1 VAAVAATD
9 PRTLVDVD
17 RLRVD
22 PDRSLRLD
30 RFDPREDFG
39 LNKEEAQAAT
49 AALRAR
55 IGELQTLVT
64 AGEQHAVLVLLQ
76 AMDAGGKDGTIR
88 SVFLDTDPLGVR
100 VVPFKVPAGRET
112 VQDYLWRVHQQCP
125 GRGELV
131 IFNRSHYEDVLVVR
145 VKGLVPEERWSKR
158 YDHIRH
164 FERMLA
170 DEGTTVV
177 KLFLNVSKDEQRARL
192 QDRIDDPME
201 RWKFRRGDLDDRA
214 LWEEYMAAYTD
225 ALERTSCAHAPWYVI
240 PADRKWVR
248 NLAVATVVVRTLEAL
263 DPQLPEPEEGIE
275 GLVVE

>member
-1 VAAVAATD
+1 VAASETD

-22 PDRSLRLD
+22 PDRPLRLE

-39 LNKEEAQAAT
+39 LDKQEAQTAT

-170 DEGTTVV
+170 DEGTTIV
-177 KLFLNVSKDEQRARL
+177 KLFLHVSKDEQRARL

-214 LWEEYMAAYTD
+214 LWGDYMAAYTD
-225 ALERTSCAHAPWYVI
+225 ALERTSRPHAPWYVI
-240 PADRKWVR
+240 PGDRKWVR